1 MSTTRV
7 YQIFNCNDDKVATL
21 VHGKMDDGKSP
32 SLNIAENCAVLTK
45 TNTNVYSTADDAINK
60 FSTSSSDSNAMFMVK
75 SNTIIKI
82 LGRVNINNY
91 MALKVQCGSKE
102 GYVYAGKVVQKG
114 SGSNPTYSWAK
125 SNMPYFNLASY
136 TSSDWMKKDVLG
148 IKGLRISEHYYENL
162 NDGSTLNYNNIV
174 GGESETD
181 LSEAEDTTETS
192 DSESID
198 SMTQA
203 SSTAGTTG
211 GGGTGDIDV
220 TYEYAISINPWFAT
234 NMEDHYG
241 NTLNN
246 EEIEKLLKDK
256 NLIDAGYNYSSLK
269 HIFGI
274 PHQFIPTTDCRVGS
288 CYSDDIEKAGYE
300 IAEKIVARLPLL
312 YITPGNTCF
321 MGGSTEAARSA
332 LMGSIGDRNKAND
345 ENRGNE
351 LTESS
356 LETMFSEYNGKLYTI
371 TPAYVEYFNY
381 VNPLCRAGAI
391 FLDIAGTSF
400 DSTEI
405 IPNQAIEGDN
415 GAFANANWGIKEGM
429 AYDLWEEEED
439 TLAEGIEDGEDTEGN
454 EEQVENVAAEETT
467 EEETEPS
474 RAKFEKDYSD
484 YFVKYEDKSGADK
497 IKDFESSI
505 YYSNA
510 IAFYIN
516 SDYSFTDS
524 FTNETTDTTLSTA
537 INSLSDRAREI
548 QFLLGTASQ
557 AVGEAFDKVDGTLSD
572 IKSQINS
579 IVESVA
585 GGNSIFTTLAN
596 SVKTIVSGGRLL
608 FPQIWANSSFS
619 KSYNISIKLITPST
633 DRVSWWLNIYVP
645 LCHLMALVCPRSE
658 YVNSYTTPFLI
669 KAFYKGM
676 FNIDMGIITE
686 MTFNRGKEG
695 SWTKDGLPTVVDVS
709 FTIQD
714 LYSSMGITSVGSM
727 FKGTTLQNV
736 SEMDYVANLC
746 GININEP
753 DSLRMAN
760 LWLAFNMTN
769 KVYDF
774 IPNLSLGVE
783 RYISTSI
790 MNAYNN
796 FWF

>member
-1 MSTTRV
+1 MSTRV
-7 YQIFNCNDDKVATL
+7 YQIFNCNDDRVATL
-21 VHGKMDDGKSP
+21 VHGKVDDGKSP

-75 SNTIIKI
+75 SNTIMKI

-91 MALKVQCGSKE
+91 MVLKVQCGSKE

-114 SGSNPTYSWAK
+114 SGPNPTYSWDK

-136 TSSDWMKKDVLG
+136 TSSEWMKKDVLG
-148 IKGLRISEHYYENL
+148 IKGLRISEHYYDNL
-162 NDGSTLNYNNIV
+162 NDGTSLNYNNIV
-174 GGESETD
+174 GGESGSN

-192 DSESID
+192 ESETIN

-203 SSTAGTTG
+203 SANAN
-211 GGGTGDIDV
+211 GGTGDIDV

-234 NMEDHYG
+234 NVEDHYG
-241 NTLNN
+241 GTLNN
-246 EEIEKLLKDK
+246 EEIENLLNNK
-256 NLIDAGYNYSSLK
+256 NLIESGYNYSSLK
-269 HIFGI
+269 YIFGI

-321 MGGSTEAARSA
+321 MGGSSEAARST
-332 LMGSIGDRNKAND
+332 LMGSIGDINKVD
-345 ENRGNE
+345 EENRGNE
-351 LTESS
+351 FMESS
-356 LETMFSEYNGKLYTI
+356 LETMFSEYTGKLYTI

-405 IPNQAIEGDN
+405 IPNQAIELGN

-429 AYDLWEEEED
+429 AYDFWEEEEA
-439 TLAEGIEDGEDTEGN
+439 TLAEGVEDDEG
-454 EEQVENVAAEETT
+454 EQVEDIMAEEETN

-484 YFVKYEDKSGADK
+484 FFVKYEDKSAADK
-497 IKDFESSI
+497 VKDFESAV

-516 SDYSFTDS
+516 SEYSFTDS
-524 FTNETTDTTLSTA
+524 FTNETTDSTLSTA

-572 IKSQINS
+572 IKAQINS

-585 GGNSIFTTLAN
+585 GGNSIFTTIAN

-608 FPQIWANSSFS
+608 FPQIWANSNFS

-645 LCHLMALVCPRSE
+645 LCHLLALVCPRSE

-695 SWTKDGLPTVVDVS
+695 SWTKDGLPTVVDVN

-714 LYSSMGITSVGSM
+714 LYSSMGITSIGSM

-760 LWLAFNMTN
+760 LWLAFNITDRI
-769 KVYDF
+769 YDF
-774 IPNLSLGVE
+774 MPNLSLQVE
-783 RYISTSI
+783 SFVSSSVMY
-790 MNAYNN
+790 AYNN